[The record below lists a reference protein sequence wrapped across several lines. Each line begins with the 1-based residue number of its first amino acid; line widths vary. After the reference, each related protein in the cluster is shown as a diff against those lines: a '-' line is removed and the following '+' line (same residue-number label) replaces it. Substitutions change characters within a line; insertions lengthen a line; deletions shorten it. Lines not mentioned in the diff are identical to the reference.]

1 MASLTFDQEQLIR
14 QLSEKMMK
22 EPSFYSLLKT
32 CSISKYGNISYGK
45 TRRSKPAIWSKLI
58 VPPASVVPSGTA
70 TTTDAA
76 ARRAQRADAAEARR
90 AAGTGLH
97 IGSVTSRSN
106 SGASVTS
113 SGASVTSSGAS
124 VTTPVTSSGASVT
137 SLTTPV
143 AVSGAPGAQGSR
155 FDSSM
160 GRAFDFGAGLFGRTR
175 GATVAPAPA
184 LRLARSG
191 GSRMK
196 TKKNKSKAK
205 KY

>member
-124 VTTPVTSSGASVT
+124 VTSV
-137 SLTTPV
+137 TTPV